1 MDKLEYFHLLN
12 NYLFRDINSALE
24 IDPSHEKTILRRA
37 HCYEHSNPA
46 RSLMDLDL
54 LLYISVPDKFV
65 HNRRN
70 ELFLRSLLTNTNK
83 AEEEEAKDQSAH
95 IKIGSVEFPLHQI
108 PMAALMD
115 LSLDDLRDLDR
126 KVGLFDCKQKE

>member
-1 MDKLEYFHLLN
+1 MIT
-12 NYLFRDINSALE
+12 LFRDIKCALE
-24 IDPSHEKTILRRA
+24 IDPVHDKTILRRA
-37 HCYEHSNPA
+37 HCYEDSDPA

-70 ELFLRSLLTNTNK
+70 ELFLRTLLTNTNT
-83 AEEEEAKDQSAH
+83 EDQQEPKDQSGH
-95 IKIGSVEFPLHQI
+95 IKIGDVQFNLDQL

-115 LSLDDLRDLDR
+115 LSLADLRDLDR
-126 KVGLFDCKQKE
+126 KVGLFDCKQQD

>member
-1 MDKLEYFHLLN
+1 MHVVSSPPLVAEQC
-12 NYLFRDINSALE
+12 
-24 IDPSHEKTILRRA
+24 PTLRA
-37 HCYEHSNPA
+37 YTVVA
-46 RSLMDLDL
+46 AAWLG
-54 LLYISVPDKFV
+54 KFV
-65 HNRRN
+65 HTRRN
-70 ELFLRSLLTNTNK
+70 ELFLKSLLTNTNK

>member
-1 MDKLEYFHLLN
+1 MIKSITKRISI
-12 NYLFRDINSALE
+12 LFRDINCALE
-24 IDPSHEKTILRRA
+24 IDPVHDKTILRRA
-37 HCYEHSNPA
+37 HCYEDSNPA

-70 ELFLRSLLTNTNK
+70 ELFLRSLLTNTNTPEQ
-83 AEEEEAKDQSAH
+83 AETEDQSVH
-95 IKIGSVEFPLHQI
+95 IKIGTAEFPLDQI

-126 KVGLFDCKQKE
+126 KVGLFDCKQRE